1 MEQYIEFIQN
11 HTLLAAAW
19 VILAGA
25 LVFSF
30 YKSLFSPIKSIGQH
44 QATLLINREDAIVVD
59 IRSQEEF
66 RKGHIAGARH
76 LLPSQIDSKS
86 ATLLENSAEAPII
99 VVCANGVSAG
109 GVASKLHKQG
119 FKRVFNLRGG
129 MSEWLSANLPV
140 TRK

>member
-1 MEQYIEFIQN
+1 MEQYIEFIQH

-19 VILAGA
+19 LILAGA

-30 YKSLFSPIKSIGQH
+30 YKSLLSPIKSIGQH
-44 QATLLINREDAIVVD
+44 QATLLINREDAVVVD

-76 LLPSQIDSKS
+76 MSPSQID
-86 ATLLENSAEAPII
+86 ATLPSGLENKKDAPII
-99 VVCANGVSAG
+99 VVCANGITAA
-109 GVASKLHKQG
+109 GVAAKFHKQG

>member
-25 LVFSF
+25 VIFTF
-30 YKSLFSPIKSIGQH
+30 YKSVFSPIKSIDNH
-44 QATLLINREDAIVVD
+44 QATLLINREEALVVD
-59 IRSQEEF
+59 VRSQDEY
-66 RKGHIAGARH
+66 RKGHIAGAKH
-76 LLPSQIDSKS
+76 LLPSQIDNKT
-86 ATLLENSAEAPII
+86 AVTLENQKDAPII
-99 VVCANGVSAG
+99 VVCANGITSG
-109 GVASKLHKQG
+109 GVAAKLHKQG

-129 MSEWLSANLPV
+129 MTEWQSANLPV